1 MLTKHNNHRDSTYC
15 PIQIQQHS
23 DDSNCNFLGYAC
35 KYTLIVIAT
44 VILTCVVNTTYG
56 QLCSFRM
63 NNIFYSLAMSG
74 SPICKTLSKTSYFLN
89 GFVDTLFLGM
99 V

>member
-1 MLTKHNNHRDSTYC
+1 MLTKHRDSTTLLLHQEDLQNSY
-15 PIQIQQHS
+15 
-23 DDSNCNFLGYAC
+23 NFLGYAC
-35 KYTLIVIAT
+35 KYTLIVFIT
-44 VILTCVVNTTYG
+44 VLLTCIVNTTYG

-63 NNIFYSLAMSG
+63 DNIFYSLAMSG

>member
-1 MLTKHNNHRDSTYC
+1 MLSQYKQKQSLEAYNEQENINWLS
-15 PIQIQQHS
+15 
-23 DDSNCNFLGYAC
+23 YAC

-44 VILTCVVNTTYG
+44 MVFTCIVNTTYG
-56 QLCSFRM
+56 HLCSFRM
-63 NNIFYSLAMSG
+63 DNIFYSLAMSG